1 MEKLTRPTACDYDRA
16 RRQFQVERSGFAPSN
31 LRLAA
36 RLLLRG
42 LSLRRGLP
50 RWIAARL
57 GLPGLFGARLGLS
70 RLLAPRFDLP
80 RLVPRLL
87 PRGDDIGPPGIVRPV
102 RVVRMV
108 RVLRMIATSPT
119 PVVVTIV
126 SGTFRL
132 AGLFGRPRW
141 ARAPAAVA
149 HIRGR
154 NRADAADVATGDPAS
169 PVVVHGP
176 LTLPRHE
183 AVTVGLVA
191 APILED
197 EPGLR
202 AVWPPVHDAGAAVVA
217 VRVIPGIVVHDHP
230 EADAGVVIRI
240 PVRPAYIRV
249 AVVAQE
255 PRVAVVLLDIVGDDV
270 VIPVRV
276 PLGHD
281 ALGEVGQSDVGIAAN
296 APVRNHAIIPVV
308 TAFDRVV

>member
-57 GLPGLFGARLGLS
+57 GLPGLFGPRL
-70 RLLAPRFDLP
+70 DLP

-126 SGTFRL
+126 SGTCRL
-132 AGLFGRPRW
+132 
-141 ARAPAAVA
+141 
-149 HIRGR
+149 
-154 NRADAADVATGDPAS
+154 
-169 PVVVHGP
+169 
-176 LTLPRHE
+176 
-183 AVTVGLVA
+183 
-191 APILED
+191 
-197 EPGLR
+197 
-202 AVWPPVHDAGAAVVA
+202 
-217 VRVIPGIVVHDHP
+217 
-230 EADAGVVIRI
+230 
-240 PVRPAYIRV
+240 
-249 AVVAQE
+249 
-255 PRVAVVLLDIVGDDV
+255 
-270 VIPVRV
+270 
-276 PLGHD
+276 
-281 ALGEVGQSDVGIAAN
+281 
-296 APVRNHAIIPVV
+296 
-308 TAFDRVV
+308 